1 MRVRPADLANRTK
14 ESGRFAVAETLLIA
28 VLMLAGF
35 VVLFVVDVYGKA
47 RAFEH
52 GQVDPAKRR
61 PPEAV
66 TSVDL
71 PPPRFNQRD
80 QHQRRRES

>member
-1 MRVRPADLANRTK
+1 M
-14 ESGRFAVAETLLIA
+14 AETLLIV

-35 VVLFVVDVYGKA
+35 VVLFVVDAHGKA

-52 GQVDPAKRR
+52 GQIDPSEQR
-61 PPEAV
+61 PPEAF

-71 PPPRFNQRD
+71 PPPHFNQRD
-80 QHQRRRES
+80 NRRES